1 MFRTSTAPELVAEA
15 SSWLGIRSSRLLD
28 PVDTW
33 KNTLLAGT
41 HAKTRE
47 GLSFTV
53 VAGRHGGP
61 DFLTSELARLGHM
74 VGLAASVQVG

>member
-1 MFRTSTAPELVAEA
+1 
-15 SSWLGIRSSRLLD
+15 LGIRSSRILD
-28 PVDTW
+28 PVAKW
-33 KNTLLAGT
+33 SNTLLAGA
-41 HAKTRE
+41 HAKTRD

-74 VGLAASVQVG
+74 VALAASVQVG